1 VVVHWV
7 ARLSANSSD
16 YNADGSAVDVPN
28 VPSFGAHLG
37 GKHKA
42 DFLNGV
48 FGPPATA
55 GSLFPAP
62 ALGQEGDL
70 GRNTYDNLGYN
81 NMNLTVD
88 KFFSTPWFFSEKM
101 KIEVKG
107 EIINL
112 FNRSNLT
119 TSQITWRRQLWAGN
133 RSIVCT
139 LLPTPP
145 ARQLLG
151 VLLRQRPGMRGPRC
165 LAFGAEY
172 LS

>member
-1 VVVHWV
+1 MVPNSYGSAALRDVLGGWQFSGVLVLQTGLPFTVVN
-7 ARLSANSSD
+7 NSGFSPICSGGATPVNGGCPLGSTIIGNSGGD

-70 GRNTYDNLGYN
+70 GRNTYDNLG
-81 NMNLTVD
+81 V
-88 KFFSTPWFFSEKM
+88 
-101 KIEVKG
+101 
-107 EIINL
+107 
-112 FNRSNLT
+112 
-119 TSQITWRRQLWAGN
+119 
-133 RSIVCT
+133 
-139 LLPTPP
+139 
-145 ARQLLG
+145 
-151 VLLRQRPGMRGPRC
+151 
-165 LAFGAEY
+165 
-172 LS
+172 